1 MTADKPNAQILLD
14 PTAERSPVQR
24 PRLPRPS
31 SLNGRTIGLL
41 DISKRR
47 GDVFLD
53 RLEILLR
60 ERGLAVRRYR
70 KPRFSIL
77 APVDLQQQIQADCDI
92 VVEALAD

>member
-1 MTADKPNAQILLD
+1 MTDTQILLD
-14 PTAERSPVQR
+14 PTSELSPVQR
-24 PRLPRPS
+24 PRRSRPS
-31 SLNGRTIGLL
+31 SLEGMIIGLL

-53 RLEILLR
+53 RLDDLLQQ
-60 ERGLAVRRYR
+60 RGLAVRRYR

-77 APVDLQQQIQADCDI
+77 APADLKQQIQGSCDV

>member
-1 MTADKPNAQILLD
+1 VTHTTLLD
-14 PTAERSPVQR
+14 PTAELSPVRR
-24 PRLPRPS
+24 PRRARPATRAG
-31 SLNGRTIGLL
+31 LRVGLL

-53 RLEILLR
+53 RLDELLR
-60 ERGLAVRRYR
+60 SRGLVVTRYR

-77 APVDLQQQIQADCDI
+77 APVDLRQQIREECDL

>member
-1 MTADKPNAQILLD
+1 MSEPQVLLD
-14 PTAERSPVQR
+14 PTSELSPAQR
-24 PRLPRPS
+24 PRRARPS
-31 SLNGRTIGLL
+31 SLDGLTIGLL

-53 RLEILLR
+53 RLDALLR
-60 ERGLAVRRYR
+60 ERGLDVRRYR

-77 APVDLQQQIQADCDI
+77 APPALKRQIQEECDV